1 MKVLAPG
8 VAMVLLAT
16 VSVSLA
22 EPSMLDKVYEQQK
35 LQQAEADKEY
45 QRMLRDTKSRS
56 TTTAPKADPWGS
68 VRTPDKNSK

>member
-22 EPSMLDKVYEQQK
+22 EPSVLDKVYEQQK
-35 LQQAEADKEY
+35 LQQAEADKDY
-45 QRMLRDTKSRS
+45 QRMLKDTKSR

-68 VRTPDKNSK
+68 VRTPDKNAK